1 MNIVLELL
9 LKEESRLELR
19 LEEVKTK
26 LKELGYLDESTV
38 KPPELTENIYNNN
51 FKFKNFEIFNFP
63 HTITIK
69 DLNYFDSLFQILD
82 KFPTEEKCEE
92 HLAIVRWNG
101 TPICPYCESE
111 RVNSLKGKTERY
123 KCYGC
128 RKQFGVKVGT
138 IFHDSK
144 ISLRKWFV
152 AIYLITSHK
161 KGISSYQLGRDL
173 KISQKSAWAILQR
186 VKTYSLK
193 TE

>member
-1 MNIVLELL
+1 M
-9 LKEESRLELR
+9 
-19 LEEVKTK
+19 
-26 LKELGYLDESTV
+26 
-38 KPPELTENIYNNN
+38 
-51 FKFKNFEIFNFP
+51 
-63 HTITIK
+63 
-69 DLNYFDSLFQILD
+69 
-82 KFPTEEKCEE
+82 
-92 HLAIVRWNG
+92 
-101 TPICPYCESE
+101 
-111 RVNSLKGKTERY
+111 KGKTERY